1 MYGRDIMSITER
13 IFQESE
19 LKGNLFTIKLN
30 YCVIFILVFNIL
42 ICDWNPLIDV
52 DERVFAW
59 YSFEAVMLLL
69 MNEFIKYR
77 KGIGSD
83 IKYIECTLLLLCA
96 IQNSLMFNLLWW
108 GYFYLPIILSV
119 WYSRHI
125 ATAVVGCV
133 CSCVGLIVA
142 FVQITYGLRHGY
154 FNYNYMMTKETCTV
168 TIPSDY
174 HGIWEALFS
183 SGALDLDFAYTEC
196 FFEQSEPFCIGL
208 AITIV
213 CTFMAKNNRTLIQA
227 EIDDMEKAAR
237 LQEEEKKQALQ
248 QVEMKNLQTKVM
260 LSQIQPHFVYN
271 TLSSI
276 AALCDIDPQ
285 KAKRIAIDFTNYL
298 RGNLKTLSIVEP
310 VLFELEMRHTELYL
324 RIEKERF
331 GDRLNYELD
340 ICANEFFIPALTVQ
354 PLVENA
360 VKHGLCSR
368 AEGGNLIISSYEID
382 DGYEIIIE
390 DNGVGFDTA
399 AIDWDDGTHIG
410 IANARERL
418 KYFCNGT
425 ITIRSSLGNGTLA
438 KIFIP
443 REKVNE

>member
-1 MYGRDIMSITER
+1 
-13 IFQESE
+13 
-19 LKGNLFTIKLN
+19 
-30 YCVIFILVFNIL
+30 
-42 ICDWNPLIDV
+42 
-52 DERVFAW
+52 
-59 YSFEAVMLLL
+59 
-69 MNEFIKYR
+69 
-77 KGIGSD
+77 
-83 IKYIECTLLLLCA
+83 
-96 IQNSLMFNLLWW
+96 
-108 GYFYLPIILSV
+108 
-119 WYSRHI
+119 
-125 ATAVVGCV
+125 
-133 CSCVGLIVA
+133 
-142 FVQITYGLRHGY
+142 
-154 FNYNYMMTKETCTV
+154 
-168 TIPSDY
+168 
-174 HGIWEALFS
+174 
-183 SGALDLDFAYTEC
+183 
-196 FFEQSEPFCIGL
+196 
-208 AITIV
+208 
-213 CTFMAKNNRTLIQA
+213 MAKNNRTLIQA